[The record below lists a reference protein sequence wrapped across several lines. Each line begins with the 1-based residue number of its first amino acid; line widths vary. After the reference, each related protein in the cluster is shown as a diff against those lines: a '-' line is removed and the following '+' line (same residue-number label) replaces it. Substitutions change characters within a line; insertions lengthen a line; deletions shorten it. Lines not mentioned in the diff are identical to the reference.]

1 MCIVFARSI
10 PYRSGV
16 ASLPFPQLLVEK
28 VNIVGNIVSVE
39 QWVELL
45 VIDAV

>member
-1 MCIVFARSI
+1 MRAVIIVT
-10 PYRSGV
+10 V
-16 ASLPFPQLLVEK
+16 LPLPQLLVEK